1 MATENLNISV
11 PKGTRKRLR
20 ALNPTETPTGM
31 ARILMIRALEREER
45 IRYREKIRS
54 IEKDGEL
61 LPQR

>member
-11 PKGTRKRLR
+11 PKGTRRRLK
-20 ALNPTETPTGM
+20 ALYPTETPTGT